1 MFNLNEKIFLFLTL
15 VLFLFP
21 SCIKYY
27 KISNIEMHQ
36 GHDHEDER
44 NALDGNKK
52 TVAIYDQFMTQAI
65 FDVLYLADP
74 VRLAY
79 VDKYCEKTGADLTT
93 KKAMQAREIELNKN
107 WLSFYVL
114 SDIRDKK
121 HVSLTDKKSSWSMYL
136 KFVDGTTVNPIS
148 IKEVDLEPEYI
159 YLFGPMFNLFKR
171 CYEVKFPARDL
182 SRNFYITNEESFQLF
197 FSSAYKETA
206 LIFNETDNSRELF
219 APKKEEKPEKI
230 KSVCK
235 YCNTQINEEPT
246 KKSRLCLDSIKKEH
260 SVKKK
265 REPKVKKRKIL
276 KDEDFYWI

>member
-1 MFNLNEKIFLFLTL
+1 MFDFQKKMYLFLSL

-79 VDKYCEKTGADLTT
+79 VDKHCEKIGADLTT

-107 WLSFYVL
+107 WISFYVL

-121 HVSLTDKKSSWSMYL
+121 HVSLTDKKSSWSIYL
-136 KFVDGTTVNPIS
+136 KFVDGATISPIS

-182 SRNFYITNEESFQLF
+182 SRNFYIINEEPFQLF

-206 LIFNETDNSRELF
+206 LIFNEKDDSRELF
-219 APKKEEKPEKI
+219 APKKKEKPEKI
-230 KSVCK
+230 ESVCK
-235 YCNTQINEEPT
+235 YCDIQINEEPT
-246 KKSRLCLDSIKKEH
+246 KKSRLSADSLIKERTPKI
-260 SVKKK
+260 K
-265 REPKVKKRKIL
+265 RGPKVKKRKIL